1 MPQSVDIFE
10 ESLLFQLPFEL
21 NINKWNTMDDDIK
34 RYVSSGWKSIKYLN
48 DEGTAINKD
57 INKVPNNSGG
67 IYIFLLKPEVIPQM
81 HRYIMY
87 IGRAHRGANYSLR
100 KRCSTYFTDDRPKV
114 ARMIKRWGKE
124 LYLFYLPITDS
135 DDFIDKVERELIRVI
150 IPPCN
155 SQIPDHYTL
164 PEQDL
169 F

>member
-57 INKVPNNSGG
+57 ISKVPNNSGG

-87 IGRAHRGANYSLR
+87 IGRAHRGGNYSLR

-124 LYLFYLPITDS
+124 LYLFYLPIQDS